1 MNHYVLDEETE
12 REREREREREG
23 DGLYMYL
30 DYPRVGV
37 RSLTLEVTQGAITL
51 PLGTTSRMLSSCPP
65 RFAGAAHMRSLL
77 PPCLSAGQDLRILG
91 FFCRVSTRSEVNSL

>member
-1 MNHYVLDEETE
+1 MVRRTHLNQYVLDEETE
-12 REREREREREG
+12 R

-30 DYPRVGV
+30 DYPRAGV
-37 RSLTLEVTQGAITL
+37 RSLTLEVTQGAVTL

-77 PPCLSAGQDLRILG
+77 PACSSAGQDLRILG
-91 FFCRVSTRSEVNSL
+91 FCLQSL